1 MTGDSVGDVML
12 YGRGAGALPT
22 GSAIVSDI
30 IYAATHSEN
39 KYSTFKNTA
48 NADKDVKFVS
58 DFKSA
63 YYMRLTV
70 EDKAGIL
77 AKIASIFS
85 KNGISIVEMVQKPAR
100 ADGKV
105 PLVLITHETKE
116 LSVRSAVAKIDA
128 LEEI

>member
-1 MTGDSVGDVML
+1 M
-12 YGRGAGALPT
+12 
-22 GSAIVSDI
+22 
-30 IYAATHSEN
+30 
-39 KYSTFKNTA
+39 
-48 NADKDVKFVS
+48 S

-77 AKIASIFS
+77 AKIASVFG

-105 PLVLITHETKE
+105 PLVIITHETKE
-116 LSVRSAVAKIDA
+116 LSVRAAVAKIDA
-128 LEEI
+128 LEDIGHVDTVLRVVS